1 MILAKQQTPS
11 RKAQHAMGSP
21 IPLGPSFYYLDE
33 FLAYFSGVKERSE
46 LTLKEYYY
54 DICLFFRWYQVYM
67 GRADAET
74 AFEDIDISSIGLE
87 DLRAIKL
94 SDFYRYMSWL
104 AQERDVG
111 PAGRARKVSSLRA
124 FFNFLTTKIHVLDYN
139 PTAELESPKQLKA
152 LPQFLDIE
160 ESRALLAAA
169 ATSGESFAERD
180 YCILAI
186 LISCGLRLSEL
197 CSLDVADIEGEQL
210 RVIGKGSKERAVY
223 LNHLAREAIDQ
234 YLPVRLPGK
243 AGHEQALFISRN
255 RQRMSQRAV
264 ENVVKK
270 YLQMAG
276 LDSRRYSTHKLRHT
290 AATLM
295 YQYGGAD
302 IRSLQQILGHSS
314 VATTEIYTHISDR
327 MLQDTVDQHPLNTY
341 SKEDFVALGEEIFDR
356 KSPNPSHKNA

>member
-1 MILAKQQTPS
+1 MSAQSREKVSFRKSQGPLPS
-11 RKAQHAMGSP
+11 Y
-21 IPLGPSFYYLDE
+21 FYYLEE

-46 LTLKEYYY
+46 LTIKEYAY
-54 DICLFFRWYQVYM
+54 DLSLFFRWYQVYQ
-67 GRADAET
+67 GRAQADT
-74 AFEDIDISSIGLE
+74 DFEDIDISTLDLE
-87 DLRAIKL
+87 DLKAIKL
-94 SDFYRYMSWL
+94 SDFYRFMSWL
-104 AQERDVG
+104 AQERGVG

-124 FFNFLTTKIHVLDYN
+124 FFNFLTTKIHVLDHN
-139 PTAELESPKQLKA
+139 PAAELESPKQMKA

-169 ATSGESFAERD
+169 ASSQEAYAARD
-180 YCILAI
+180 YCILAL

-197 CSLDVADIEGEQL
+197 CAIDVPDVEGEQL
-210 RVIGKGSKERAVY
+210 RVLGKGSKERTVY
-223 LNHLAREAIDQ
+223 LNHLVREALDQ
-234 YLPVRLPGK
+234 YLPVRLAGK

-302 IRSLQQILGHSS
+302 LRSLQQILGHSS

-327 MLQDTVDQHPLNTY
+327 MLQDTIDQHPLNTY
-341 SKEDFVALGEEIFDR
+341 SKEDFTELGQEILDKADR
-356 KSPNPSHKNA
+356 TEP

>member
-1 MILAKQQTPS
+1 M
-11 RKAQHAMGSP
+11 
-21 IPLGPSFYYLDE
+21 
-33 FLAYFSGVKERSE
+33 AYFSGVKERSE

-54 DICLFFRWYQVYM
+54 DLSLFFRWYQVYM
-67 GRADAET
+67 GRADADTE
-74 AFEDIDISSIGLE
+74 FEDIDISSITLD
-87 DLRAIKL
+87 DLKAIKL
-94 SDFYRYMSWL
+94 SDFYRFMSWL
-104 AQERDVG
+104 AQEREVG
-111 PAGRARKVSSLRA
+111 PAGRARKVSALRA
-124 FFNFLTTKIHVLDYN
+124 FFNFLTSKMHVLDYN
-139 PTAELESPKQLKA
+139 PCSELESPKQMKA
-152 LPQFLDIE
+152 LPQFLDID

-169 ATSGESFAERD
+169 ASSEDNFAERD

-186 LISCGLRLSEL
+186 LMSCGLRLSEL
-197 CSLDVADIEGEQL
+197 CSLDVADVEGEQL
-210 RVIGKGSKERAVY
+210 RVLGKGSKERAVY
-223 LNHLAREAIDQ
+223 LNHLTREAIEQ

-243 AGHEQALFISRN
+243 EGHETALFISRN

-302 IRSLQQILGHSS
+302 IRSLQQILGHAS

-327 MLQDTVDQHPLNTY
+327 MLQTTVDQHPLNTY
-341 SKEDFVALGEEIFDR
+341 SKEDFVELGEEILEAKGQRSDEE
-356 KSPNPSHKNA
+356 S